1 MFYDENETFSPSTQN
16 SFSAAHH
23 DAFESRGRWVLSF
36 KLLGLNEAPL
46 SVYPHSFGMFGD
58 TIVVFLILL
67 PRVIVDTTQISHAGV
82 MKTTLVEW
90 VGLAELVTREQ
101 WPYVAWKRHWSCIAF
116 NSKNFAEIQ
125 QVSCGENVWVPSLPE
140 GELVLNRLV
149 VDQHPRMSSSF
160 IHSSINPA
168 HLIHISG
175 TCSLKGLGVRPL
187 IGETISFV
195 FACSKRPGINGS
207 SEKK

>member
-1 MFYDENETFSPSTQN
+1 MFYDGDETFSPSTQN

-46 SVYPHSFGMFGD
+46 SVYPHNFGMFGD

-116 NSKNFAEIQ
+116 NSKNIAEIQ
-125 QVSCGENVWVPSLPE
+125 QVSVGKMSESRAYRKANLCWIDLLLTSIHAWV
-140 GELVLNRLV
+140 
-149 VDQHPRMSSSF
+149 H
-160 IHSSINPA
+160 HSSI
-168 HLIHISG
+168 HLFIHQSCASHPHFRHVQLEG
-175 TCSLKGLGVRPL
+175 
-187 IGETISFV
+187 IGCATTNWGNDQFCI
-195 FACSKRPGINGS
+195 CMIKTPRN
-207 SEKK
+207 